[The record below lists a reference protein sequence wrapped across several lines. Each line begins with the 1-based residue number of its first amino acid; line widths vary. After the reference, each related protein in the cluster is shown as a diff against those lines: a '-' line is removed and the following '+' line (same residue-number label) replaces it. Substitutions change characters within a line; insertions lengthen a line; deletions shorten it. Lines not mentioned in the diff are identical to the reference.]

1 MTSGYTSRAGPAGP
15 SVQWARPYSSARAS
29 SRAVQAKS
37 ALRVKAWIVRS
48 IASATTTF
56 ALLDLYLLASSRH
69 L

>member
-1 MTSGYTSRAGPAGP
+1 
-15 SVQWARPYSSARAS
+15 
-29 SRAVQAKS
+29 VQAKS
-37 ALRVKAWIVRS
+37 TLRVKAWIVRS